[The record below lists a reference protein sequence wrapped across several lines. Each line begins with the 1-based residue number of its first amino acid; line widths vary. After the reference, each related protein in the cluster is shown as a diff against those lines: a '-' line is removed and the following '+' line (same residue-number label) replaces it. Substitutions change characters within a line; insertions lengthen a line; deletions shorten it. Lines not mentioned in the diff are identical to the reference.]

1 MNDPEDGQ
9 TPSAP
14 SDERS
19 GPPAATSESVA
30 KLVRA
35 FFSALD
41 ERDPDRMMQ
50 TLAPHAVF
58 RALPHLPPIRTA
70 DEVVAY
76 FGKVV
81 SSYPGAR
88 WTVTDV
94 IVEGDR
100 ASVQF
105 VIREFSATQNREVH
119 SEQVVIVRVAEGR
132 IVSILGYYDTLEFRR
147 LFWDEDI

>member
-1 MNDPEDGQ
+1 MYNGIEEQPGRPMTTGEDRIV
-9 TPSAP
+9 AP
-14 SDERS
+14 
-19 GPPAATSESVA
+19 PSVA
-30 KLVRA
+30 ELARE

-41 ERDPDRMMQ
+41 ERDPDRMMR

-58 RALPHLPPIRTA
+58 RALPHVAPIRTA

-76 FGKVV
+76 FGQVV

-88 WTVTDV
+88 WSVTDV
-94 IVEGDR
+94 IMQGDR

-105 VIREFSATQNREVH
+105 VIREFSRTQSREVL
-119 SEQVVIVRVAEGR
+119 SEQVTIVRSSEGK

>member
-1 MNDPEDGQ
+1 MTNNPEE
-9 TPSAP
+9 
-14 SDERS
+14 ERA
-19 GPPAATSESVA
+19 PAAPVERTSAARPSTDSVET
-30 KLVRA
+30 LVRT

-58 RALPHLPPIRTA
+58 RALPHLPPIRTS

-94 IVEGDR
+94 MTDGDR

-105 VIREFSATQNREVH
+105 VIREFSAAQNREVH
-119 SEQVVIVRVAEGR
+119 SEQVVIVRAAEGR

>member
-1 MNDPEDGQ
+1 MNDVGEEH
-9 TPSAP
+9 AP
-14 SDERS
+14 
-19 GPPAATSESVA
+19 GAQGSESAAGSVGA
-30 KLVRA
+30 LVRT

-94 IVEGDR
+94 LGDGDR

-119 SEQVVIVRVAEGR
+119 SEQVVIVRAAEGK

>member
-1 MNDPEDGQ
+1 M
-9 TPSAP
+9 PS
-14 SDERS
+14 STTVEHS
-19 GPPAATSESVA
+19 GVSSPTAGAVDT
-30 KLVRA
+30 LVRT
-35 FFSALD
+35 FFTALD

-94 IVEGDR
+94 LTDGDR

-105 VIREFSATQNREVH
+105 VIREFSAVQNREVH

-147 LFWDEDI
+147 LFWDEEL

>member
-1 MNDPEDGQ
+1 MNDAGDEQ
-9 TPSAP
+9 AP
-14 SDERS
+14 GAKS
-19 GPPAATSESVA
+19 GAFEPPAGSVSA
-30 KLVRA
+30 LVRI

-94 IVEGDR
+94 LSEGDR

-119 SEQVVIVRVAEGR
+119 SEQVVIVRAAEGK

>member
-1 MNDPEDGQ
+1 VNNPEEERATTASPAERG
-9 TPSAP
+9 SAP
-14 SDERS
+14 GASSD
-19 GPPAATSESVA
+19 SVA
-30 KLVRA
+30 TLVRT

-41 ERDPDRMMQ
+41 ERDPDRMMT

-88 WTVTDV
+88 WNVTDV
-94 IVEGDR
+94 LTDGDR

-119 SEQVVIVRVAEGR
+119 SEQVVIVRAAEGR

>member
-1 MNDPEDGQ
+1 MTEQIEEHQARPMTTGEDRIVAP
-9 TPSAP
+9 PSAA
-14 SDERS
+14 EL
-19 GPPAATSESVA
+19 A
-30 KLVRA
+30 RA

-41 ERDPDRMMQ
+41 ERDPDRMMR

-58 RALPHLPPIRTA
+58 RALPHVAPIRTA
-70 DEVVAY
+70 DEIVAY
-76 FGKVV
+76 FGQVV

-88 WTVTDV
+88 WAVTDV
-94 IVEGDR
+94 IMQGER

-105 VIREFSATQNREVH
+105 VIREFSRTQNREVL
-119 SEQVVIVRVAEGR
+119 SEQVTIVRAAEGK

>member
-1 MNDPEDGQ
+1 MAEDRIVS
-9 TPSAP
+9 TPTV
-14 SDERS
+14 
-19 GPPAATSESVA
+19 AALA
-30 KLVRA
+30 RA

-58 RALPHLPPIRTA
+58 RALPHLAPIRTA

-76 FGKVV
+76 FGQVV

-88 WTVTDV
+88 WSVTDV
-94 IVEGDR
+94 IMEGER

-105 VIREFSATQNREVH
+105 VIREFSPTQNREVL
-119 SEQVVIVRVAEGR
+119 SEQVVIIRAAEGK

>member
-1 MNDPEDGQ
+1 MVSED
-9 TPSAP
+9 
-14 SDERS
+14 RVV
-19 GPPAATSESVA
+19 PPPTVAALARE
-30 KLVRA
+30 

-41 ERDPDRMMQ
+41 ERDPDRMMR

-58 RALPHLPPIRTA
+58 RALPHLAPIRTA

-76 FGKVV
+76 FGQVV

-88 WTVTDV
+88 WSITDV
-94 IVEGDR
+94 ISDGER

-105 VIREFSATQNREVH
+105 VIREFSRTQNREVL
-119 SEQVVIVRVAEGR
+119 SEQVVIVRSAEGR

-147 LFWDEDI
+147 LFWDEDIP

>member
-1 MNDPEDGQ
+1 M
-9 TPSAP
+9 
-14 SDERS
+14 SDDRAIASKVS
-19 GPPAATSESVA
+19 GESVTP
-30 KLVRA
+30 LVRA

-50 TLAPHAVF
+50 CLAPHAVF

-88 WTVTDV
+88 WSVTDV
-94 IVEGDR
+94 IPDGDR

-119 SEQVVIVRVAEGR
+119 SEQVVIVRAAEGR

>member
-1 MNDPEDGQ
+1 VENGTEEQYRPSMVSEDRVVPHP
-9 TPSAP
+9 T
-14 SDERS
+14 
-19 GPPAATSESVA
+19 VA
-30 KLVRA
+30 QLARE

-41 ERDPDRMMQ
+41 ERDPDRMMR

-58 RALPHLPPIRTA
+58 RALPHLAPIRTA
-70 DEVVAY
+70 DEIVAY
-76 FGKVV
+76 FGQVV

-94 IVEGDR
+94 IVEGER

-105 VIREFSATQNREVH
+105 VIREFSRTQNREVH
-119 SEQVVIVRVAEGR
+119 SEQVTIVRSAEGR

-147 LFWDEDI
+147 LFWDEDIQ